1 MNKNLDNPISKSI
14 AMLKEAGWTEEEATC
29 LLRAI
34 KSEKSGEHLFFEV
47 APKWV
52 EHCYEAKN
60 YVTNMLGIVAKG
72 LVSVELGDDGEWL
85 FSLNEDG
92 IKAGELMGLK

>member
-1 MNKNLDNPISKSI
+1 MKASAENPILQSI

-52 EHCYEAKN
+52 QHCCETKN
-60 YVTNMLGIVAKG
+60 YVTNMLGVVAMG
-72 LVSVELGDDGEWL
+72 LVTVTLGDDGEWL
-85 FSLNEDG
+85 FSLSEDG
-92 IKAGELMGLK
+92 IKAGEMMGLE

>member
-1 MNKNLDNPISKSI
+1 MNGSRENPISQSI
-14 AMLKEAGWTEEEATC
+14 SMLKEAGWTEEEATC

-34 KSEKSGEHLFFEV
+34 KSDKSGEHLFFEA

-52 EHCYEAKN
+52 HHCCETKN
-60 YVTNMLGIVAKG
+60 YVTNILGVVAMG
-72 LVSVELGDDGEWL
+72 LVTVKLGDDGEWL
-85 FSLNEDG
+85 FSLNKEG